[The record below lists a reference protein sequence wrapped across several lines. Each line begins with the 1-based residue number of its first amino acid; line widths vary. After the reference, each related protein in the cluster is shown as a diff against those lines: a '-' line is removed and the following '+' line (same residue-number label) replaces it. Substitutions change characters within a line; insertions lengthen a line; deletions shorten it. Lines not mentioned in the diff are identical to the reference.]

1 MASSLAARPIYFPS
15 PTMGFPSCCV
25 LELNSLLDSPKIVF
39 ALSSRVHVP
48 RHPLMIK
55 PNTVIA
61 SPLPGTPPVIFPK
74 IVFALSSRVHV
85 PRHQLMIKPNTVI
98 ASPLPGNCW
107 RAGIPDFLNFSGSTS
122 NANSPVQTS
131 RGVARDRKW
140 LLALSL
146 STLIDVSTRTLSVL
160 LRAKRPLHFLKRYN
174 FAFVSSTTETR
185 NDGINFAPVHDHPSV
200 HEQLP
205 GYVSR

>member
-1 MASSLAARPIYFPS
+1 MASSLGLFADFAFVVADFTIHSCQAHLLPLPDN
-15 PTMGFPSCCV
+15 GFSFLV

-98 ASPLPGNCW
+98 ASPLP
-107 RAGIPDFLNFSGSTS
+107 A